1 LERNDFMWHPEQR
14 ELWVEYQGKI
24 LNLFDYDNQRF
35 DWQGNLD
42 LSFLDLKT
50 DEMPD
55 LSKMVVHGDLNVSY
69 NELTGFKKLPRV
81 IHGALYASFNK
92 IDSFDDFPDLV
103 ARECVMLGNR
113 YRGTKRIEDGSL
125 GAPDVI
131 TQDYYISWREA
142 QTYELMKVCGDVDKM
157 IALQEKI
164 YNEDAFRQTQDM
176 LQLRQKYLWRFSDK
190 LKDRK
195 TELVVLE
202 LDDPYLD
209 AEDKQTQSVPDEPKV
224 IGVVVA
230 IEEEI
235 VPRTV
240 VRAWERH
247 HKKKVRKYPYGER
260 RIEKKMERE

>member
-1 LERNDFMWHPEQR
+1 MWHPETR

-24 LNLFDYDNQRF
+24 INLFDYDGQKF

-55 LSKMVVHGDLNVSY
+55 LSKMTVHGDFNVSY
-69 NELTGFKKLPRV
+69 NELTGFQKLPRV
-81 IHGALYASFNK
+81 IHGSLYASFNK
-92 IDSFDDFPDLV
+92 IESFEDFPDLV

-131 TQDYYISWREA
+131 TQDYYIAWREE
-142 QTYELMKVCGDVDKM
+142 QTRALMKACGDVDKM
-157 IALQEKI
+157 MALQEKI

-176 LQLRQKYLWRFSDK
+176 LQLRQKYLWRFADK
-190 LKDRK
+190 LKDK
-195 TELVVLE
+195 KSELAVVE
-202 LDDPYLD
+202 LDDPYLADISETVSDEQDD
-209 AEDKQTQSVPDEPKV
+209 AKV

-230 IEEEI
+230 IEEDVI
-235 VPRTV
+235 PKTV

-247 HKKKVRKYPYGER
+247 NKKRARYHSYSR
-260 RIEKKMERE
+260 RRMNNKMERE

>member
-1 LERNDFMWHPEQR
+1 MWHPETR

-24 LNLFDYDNQRF
+24 INLFDYNGQKF

-50 DEMPD
+50 DEIPD

-69 NELTGFKKLPRV
+69 NELTGFKKLPRI
-81 IHGALYASFNK
+81 IHGTLYASFNK
-92 IDSFDDFPDLV
+92 IKDFDDFPDLV

-113 YRGTKRIEDGSL
+113 YRGAKRIEDGSL

-131 TQDYYISWREA
+131 TQDYYIAWREE
-142 QTYELMKVCGDVDKM
+142 QTRELMKACGDVDKM
-157 IALQEKI
+157 MAIQEKI
-164 YNEDAFRQTQDM
+164 YNEDTFRQTQDM

-190 LKDRK
+190 LKDK
-195 TELVVLE
+195 KSELTVVE
-202 LDDPYLD
+202 IEDPYLAD
-209 AEDKQTQSVPDEPKV
+209 INEQTSGEQDEAKV

-230 IEEEI
+230 IEEEV

-247 HKKKVRKYPYGER
+247 HKKKVRHYPYGRR
-260 RIEKKMERE
+260 RIDKKMERE

>member
-1 LERNDFMWHPEQR
+1 MWHPETR
-14 ELWVEYQGKI
+14 ELWVEYQGKV
-24 LNLFDYDNQRF
+24 LNLFDYDKQKF

-69 NELTGFKKLPRV
+69 NELTSFKKLPRV
-81 IHGALYASFNK
+81 IHGSLYASFNK

-113 YRGTKRIEDGSL
+113 YRGMKRIDDGSL
-125 GAPDVI
+125 GSPDVI
-131 TQDYYISWREA
+131 TQDYYIHWREE
-142 QTYELMKVCGDVDKM
+142 QTRRLMSVCGDTDKM
-157 IALQEKI
+157 MEIQRQI
-164 YNEDAFRQTQDM
+164 FDEDAFRQAQDM

-190 LKDRK
+190 LKDK
-195 TELVVLE
+195 KAEVIVIETA
-202 LDDPYLD
+202 DPYLSNMD
-209 AEDKQTQSVPDEPKV
+209 EQTLGEQDEARV

-230 IEEEI
+230 VEEEFI
-235 VPRTV
+235 PRTV

-247 HKKKVRKYPYGER
+247 NKKKTRKYPYGHR
-260 RIEKKMERE
+260 RIDKTLSRE